1 MTRTIE
7 RLRRFAPLV
16 GIVLLALLL
25 RHLDFR
31 EAWRA
36 TQAIPITATLLACG
50 AYTLNAT
57 LKALRWHRMLRHQH
71 VAILPRASFAAFM
84 TGAFYGMLT
93 IGRIG
98 ELLRS
103 EVLTEHGQSKTQ
115 ALANAIADRIID
127 AVFLLVVAAGSSIA
141 MLPNA
146 WSGYALL
153 SALLLGLCALLWARR
168 ESTDSSARH
177 LSPASIAMTGGS
189 LMRRA
194 LHSVRRFGAALLRV
208 LFGPGIVETL
218 LWTVASWSAYFWA
231 IRALALG
238 LGIDAPMLAVVRA
251 IALGT
256 ASAALPISFQGL
268 GAREAMLTAALVPYG
283 VSTTQ
288 ALTLSLLSLV
298 LFYVVLL
305 PLGAVGIVARQLQR
319 TEASR
324 AGTS

>member
-1 MTRTIE
+1 MTRTLE

-36 TQAIPITATLLACG
+36 TQALPITATLLACG
-50 AYTLNAT
+50 AYTLNAI

-71 VAILPRASFAAFM
+71 VAISTRVSFAAFM
-84 TGAFYGMLT
+84 TGVFYGMLT

-103 EVLTEHGQSKTQ
+103 EVLIEHGQNKTQ
-115 ALANAIADRIID
+115 ALANAIADRVLD
-127 AVFLLVVAAGSSIA
+127 AVFLLAVAAGCSMA
-141 MLPNA
+141 MLPSA
-146 WSGYALL
+146 WIGYALL
-153 SALLLGLCALLWARR
+153 ASLLLGLCALLWVRH
-168 ESTDSSARH
+168 ESTKANAHSLRTPST
-177 LSPASIAMTGGS
+177 AMTGGS
-189 LMRRA
+189 LTRRM
-194 LHSVRRFGAALLRV
+194 LHAGWRFGAALLRI

-218 LWTVASWSAYFWA
+218 LWTAASWSAYFWA

-238 LGIDAPMLAVVRA
+238 LGIDAPTLAVVRA

-268 GAREAMLTAALVPYG
+268 GTREAMLTATLVPYG

-288 ALTLSLLSLV
+288 ALTLSLLSLM

-319 TEASR
+319 AEPSR
-324 AGTS
+324 AESS